1 MDIHMAVNGQY
12 VNIEIQVENE
22 GNFLERVLYY
32 WARIFSSTLPKGSN
46 YKELPRTIIISIV
59 DFTLFDDCT
68 EFHSEFRLLEVTRKT
83 HLLDKQV
90 LHFFELPK
98 LPDIIDK
105 EDLLLIW
112 LALFDADTE
121 EELEMIEEMGV
132 DEINEVVTAYRNLSQ
147 SPEFNLMETQRIMTE
162 MDEAQALYNAREQER
177 KLWESVI
184 KDKDAEIAQKDAKV
198 AELAALVEQLKS
210 E

>member
-1 MDIHMAVNGQY
+1 
-12 VNIEIQVENE
+12 
-22 GNFLERVLYY
+22 
-32 WARIFSSTLPKGSN
+32 
-46 YKELPRTIIISIV
+46 
-59 DFTLFDDCT
+59 
-68 EFHSEFRLLEVTRKT
+68 
-83 HLLDKQV
+83 
-90 LHFFELPK
+90 
-98 LPDIIDK
+98 
-105 EDLLLIW
+105 
-112 LALFDADTE
+112 
-121 EELEMIEEMGV
+121 MIEEMGV